1 MAVIIKGENKGIYLK
16 GDVTI
21 ERVDFQFGDGVK
33 SVSQIRMETTDREE
47 DEDIAF
53 FDGLAKRTAT
63 KRRSNG
69 KKNR

>member
-16 GDVTI
+16 GNVTI

-33 SVSQIRMETTDREE
+33 SVSQIRMETTDNKEE
-47 DEDIAF
+47 EDIAF
-53 FDGLAKRTAT
+53 FSELAKHRAT
-63 KRRSNG
+63 KIRNNG